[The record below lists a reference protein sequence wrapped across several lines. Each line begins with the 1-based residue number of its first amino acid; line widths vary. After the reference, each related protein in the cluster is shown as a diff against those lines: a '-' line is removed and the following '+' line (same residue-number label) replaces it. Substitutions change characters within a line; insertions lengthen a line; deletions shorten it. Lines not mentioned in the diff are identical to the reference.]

1 MTFLELAKEVLS
13 KAEIPLSYSEIWD
26 SAKAMGLDKQIRSEG
41 KTPQHTMRVALTN
54 DIKNHADSPFCIVS
68 KHPMTF
74 WLDSRKSEIVDKE
87 SEIEQK
93 RQEIQAKELQDIEK
107 NFQEIDLHPLLV
119 KFATENFDIYCKTI
133 NANTSKPTQKGLNE
147 WIHPDIVA
155 IRFPFDDY
163 DNVAFDLLRKFN
175 KADYKLYSFE
185 LKRAIVSAN
194 LKECYFQAVSNSTF
208 ANYGYL
214 VAYKIDERVLDELER
229 LNASFGIGVIEL
241 QSEKI
246 VFEAREN
253 ELDTRTLNMLVAKN
267 TNFKQFIENVNKD
280 IETYLVSGDTARIAR
295 NKYD

>member
-1 MTFLELAKEVLS
+1 MTFLSLAKEVLS
-13 KAEIPLSYSEIWD
+13 KAEIPLNYSEIWD

-74 WLDSRKSEIVDKE
+74 WLDSRKSEIIDNETK
-87 SEIEQK
+87 IEQK
-93 RQEIQAKELQDIEK
+93 RQESDEKELHCKEVK
-107 NFQEIDLHPLLV
+107 FKEIDLHPLLV

-163 DNVAFDLLRKFN
+163 ENVAFDLLRKFN

-185 LKRAIVSAN
+185 LKRVINNAN
-194 LKECYFQAVSNSTF
+194 LKECYFQAVSNSSW
-208 ANYGYL
+208 ANWGYL
-214 VAYKIDERVLDELER
+214 VAYQIDESAQGELER

-246 VFEAREN
+246 MFEARER
-253 ELDTRTLNMLVAKN
+253 ELDTRTLNMLVEKN